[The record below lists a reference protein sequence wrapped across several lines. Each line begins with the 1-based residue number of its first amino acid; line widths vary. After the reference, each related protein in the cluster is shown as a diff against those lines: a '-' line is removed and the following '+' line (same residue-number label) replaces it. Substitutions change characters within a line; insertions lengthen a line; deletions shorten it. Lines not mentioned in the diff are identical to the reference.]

1 MLRKSCIAVATVL
14 ISGCA
19 AGSTPSRDPVRLAM
33 RDAITAIQATTGAV
47 GSLDA
52 TTGSIKTNTGNLL
65 TSAQLSGLGLSLD
78 ATTGSIKT
86 NTGNTATNTGTTAGN
101 TGATATGIT
110 APSTGTNA
118 ILTLLQTALN
128 PAGFSATPFHQ
139 YDTLTHASADTALV
153 QNQMVTALNKIVWNT
168 FVTAE
173 NTRAIA
179 AIGGTGVGSTN
190 GTYYGTF
197 ASGGWIT
204 GGTPGRDSVPI
215 VAMPDEFMVNRN
227 ATRAL
232 TEQFGSGVMD
242 TINSGRLPS
251 NVSAPSNVVQFRG
264 GGTGGNA
271 EMLARIDRLTA
282 EVVQL
287 RKENNAGNSAVV
299 AGTNNIAR
307 ATADGS
313 ATVADAV
320 ETGTKKHTAA
330 IRMKSRDQRAG

>member
-1 MLRKSCIAVATVL
+1 M
-14 ISGCA
+14 
-19 AGSTPSRDPVRLAM
+19 
-33 RDAITAIQATTGAV
+33 TASNQ
-47 GSLDA
+47 
-52 TTGSIKTNTGNLL
+52 
-65 TSAQLSGLGLSLD
+65 
-78 ATTGSIKT
+78 
-86 NTGNTATNTGTTAGN
+86 
-101 TGATATGIT
+101 
-110 APSTGTNA
+110 
-118 ILTLLQTALN
+118 LTLLNAALN
-128 PAGFSATPFHQ
+128 PSSVHITGPSGEI
-139 YDTLTHASADTALV
+139 L
-153 QNQMVTALNKIVWNT
+153 QNQMVVALNKIVLNT
-168 FVTAE
+168 YDTSVNTAYSNNIKNG
-173 NTRAIA
+173 NTTADTVNSSIHA
-179 AIGGTGVGSTN
+179 VV
-190 GTYYGTF
+190 GTY

-204 GGTPGRDSVPI
+204 GGVPGRDSVPI
-215 VAMPDEFMVNRN
+215 LAMQDEFVVNRN

-287 RKENNAGNSAVV
+287 RKENNNGNAAVV

-320 ETGTKKHTAA
+320 ETGTKKQTEA
-330 IRMKSRDQRAG
+330 IRMKSRDQRAL